1 MSLPCIKEMNQ
12 KISSLAASSN
22 LDMHE
27 KTLLLLLSSL
37 LDYMHLSVIKFNEPE
52 DLLNAEIRSII
63 DEDKSSLYIYY
74 IDDIKTELIKELR
87 QNYNEEDFQV
97 LSVNTFDQSSQFIS
111 SLIKNFLFYF
121 PHFQLEENSIHIYY
135 YLFHLIY
142 FILLLIVNSKA
153 TDVFDNKYVKFYI
166 FHIIH
171 FFQNDKK
178 SIEFNF
184 FFYEGSFRFLSKT
197 FKISFHYLFE
207 LNNYFLKYLIS
218 MDDLLQI
225 INIYWSTIN
234 RRKNKGEFE
243 LNFLGNITQKK
254 MQLI

>member
-22 LDMHE
+22 LDKHE

-121 PHFQLEENSIHIYY
+121 PHFQLEDNSIHIYY

-142 FILLLIVNSKA
+142 YILLLIVNSKA
-153 TDVFDNKYVKFYI
+153 TDVFDNKCVKFYI

-207 LNNYFLKYLIS
+207 LKNYFLKYLYQW
-218 MDDLLQI
+218 M
-225 INIYWSTIN
+225 IYC
-234 RRKNKGEFE
+234 K
-243 LNFLGNITQKK
+243 
-254 MQLI
+254 